1 MQLREVQG
9 PPRPLLEQ
17 QITPLPYPVAALGD
31 LLGPAAERMA
41 DVIGVPCAMAA
52 QSVLATAA
60 LASQAHANVHLD
72 GRIYPLSLYLLT
84 VACSGDRKSA
94 VDHIALQAVR
104 DWERQQWIAYG
115 EQLKAHRAAMSLT
128 AKSPTSKKSAQL
140 ALDAQPEP
148 VQPRLLTAEPTIEG
162 LVKSL
167 CHGLPS
173 MGLFSDEGGQ
183 FLGGS
188 TMSKEN
194 MIKAI
199 THLSTLWD
207 GSPVDRSRAMN
218 GESLRAYDRRLS
230 MHLMLQPRLADRL
243 LQDADIKDQGIL
255 GRCLISWPERLV
267 GQRLYKAID
276 LTRDPKVHLYQQ
288 RIATLMQKPWARLKD
303 GGLNPITLEL
313 SPRAREAWIAIHD
326 TIECESG
333 EFGELVNVQA
343 AASKAAANV
352 LRMAAVMAVV
362 EESTVLEEMHI
373 QRASTLMDYYLAEN
387 QRLTEQEPLNK
398 LRAEADCLLRWL
410 IKKNW
415 PPFRLRDITRNGPRF
430 ARKST
435 RHTFELLLQLVA
447 HNWLNNDGDIFE
459 VRHVPTQ

>member
-1 MQLREVQG
+1 MQLREVQAL
-9 PPRPLLEQ
+9 PRPLLEQ
-17 QITPLPYPVAALGD
+17 QITSLYYPVAALGD
-31 LLGPAAERMA
+31 LLGPAVERMP
-41 DVIGVPCAMAA
+41 DVIGVCCAMAA

-60 LASQAHANVHLD
+60 LARQAHANVHLD

-84 VACSGDRKSA
+84 VACSGDCKSA
-94 VDHIALQAVR
+94 LDHIALQAVL
-104 DWERQQWIAYG
+104 DWERQQWIVYG
-115 EQLKAHRAAMSLT
+115 EQLKAHRAAVSLT

-140 ALDAQPEP
+140 ELDAQPEP

-162 LVKSL
+162 MVKSL

-188 TMSKEN
+188 TMSKDN
-194 MIKAI
+194 MIKTI

-207 GSPVDRSRAMN
+207 GSPIDRSRAVA

-230 MHLMLQPRLADRL
+230 MHLMLQPRIADRL
-243 LQDADIKDQGIL
+243 LQEADIKDQGIL

-276 LTRDPKVHLYQQ
+276 LTRDPNVQLYQQ
-288 RIATLMQKPWARLKD
+288 RIAALMQKPWSRHTD
-303 GGLNPITLEL
+303 GGLTPAVIKL
-313 SPRAREAWIAIHD
+313 SSRAREAWIAIHD

-333 EFGELVNVQA
+333 ELGELVNVQA

-352 LRMAAVMAVV
+352 LRMAGVMAVV
-362 EESTVLEEMHI
+362 EESTVLEDLHI

-387 QRLTEQEPLNK
+387 QRLTEQEPLSK

-415 PPFRLRDITRNGPRF
+415 PPFRLRDLTRNGPRF

-447 HNWLNNDGDIFE
+447 HNWLDNDGDIFE

>member
-1 MQLREVQG
+1 
-9 PPRPLLEQ
+9 
-17 QITPLPYPVAALGD
+17 
-31 LLGPAAERMA
+31 
-41 DVIGVPCAMAA
+41 
-52 QSVLATAA
+52 
-60 LASQAHANVHLD
+60 
-72 GRIYPLSLYLLT
+72 
-84 VACSGDRKSA
+84 
-94 VDHIALQAVR
+94 
-104 DWERQQWIAYG
+104 
-115 EQLKAHRAAMSLT
+115 MSLT
-128 AKSPTSKKSAQL
+128 AKAPTSKKSAQL

-148 VQPRLLTAEPTIEG
+148 VQPRLLSAEPTIEG

-188 TMSKEN
+188 TMSKDN

-207 GSPVDRSRAMN
+207 GSPIDRSRAMA

-243 LQDADIKDQGIL
+243 LQDSDIKDQGIL

-267 GQRLYKAID
+267 GQRPYKAID

-288 RIATLMQKPWARLKD
+288 RIAALMQKPWSRHKD
-303 GGLNPITLEL
+303 GGLNPVTLEL
-313 SPRAREAWIAIHD
+313 SPRAREASIAIHD

-343 AASKAAANV
+343 AAGKAAANV
-352 LRMAAVMAVV
+352 LRMAGVMAVV

-387 QRLTEQEPLNK
+387 QRLAEQEPLNK

-435 RHTFELLLQLVA
+435 RHTFELLLQLVT
-447 HNWLNNDGDIFE
+447 HNWLNNAGDIFE
-459 VRHVPTQ
+459 VRRLNDAVRRYRAQHRSPTELRCVAATATTLSPSANPDAAGLVASVAAVAAPTSESTDLARLIEQLQEEGALLQRSEDALLIRPAHWGQLDSIGPHWKALLLLIQTNDQCEDNGAGRSA

>member
-1 MQLREVQG
+1 MQLREIQG

-17 QITPLPYPVAALGD
+17 QITSLPYPVAALGD
-31 LLGPAAERMA
+31 LLGPAVERMA

-72 GRIYPLSLYLLT
+72 GRTYPLSLYLLT

-94 VDHIALQAVR
+94 VDQVALQAAR

-115 EQLKAHRAAMSLT
+115 EQLKAHRAAMSIT
-128 AKSPTSKKSAQL
+128 AKSATAKKSAQL
-140 ALDAQPEP
+140 APDAQPEP
-148 VQPRLLTAEPTIEG
+148 VQPRLLSTEPTIEG
-162 LVKSL
+162 LIKNL

-188 TMSKEN
+188 TMSKDN

-207 GSPVDRSRAMN
+207 GSPIDRSRAMA

-230 MHLMLQPRLADRL
+230 MHLMLQPLLANRL
-243 LQDADIKDQGIL
+243 LQNAEAKDQSIL

-267 GQRLYKAID
+267 GQRLYKAVD
-276 LTRDPKVHLYQQ
+276 LTQDPKVRLYQQ
-288 RIATLMQKPWARLKD
+288 RIAALMQKPWSRHRD
-303 GGLNPITLEL
+303 GGLNPAILEL
-313 SPRAREAWIAIHD
+313 SPHARDAWTAIHD

-333 EFGELVNVQA
+333 EFGELVNVQSA
-343 AASKAAANV
+343 AGKAAANV
-352 LRMAAVMAVV
+352 LRMAGVLAMV
-362 EESTVLEEMHI
+362 EESAVLEEVHI
-373 QRASTLMDYYLAEN
+373 QRASTVMDYYLAEI

-398 LRAEADCLLRWL
+398 LRAEADRLLRWL
-410 IKKNW
+410 VQKNW
-415 PPFRLRDITRNGPRF
+415 PPFRIRDLTRNGPRF

-435 RHTFELLLQLVA
+435 QHTAALLVELIA
-447 HNWLNNDGDIFE
+447 HRWLNSDGDKFE

>member
-1 MQLREVQG
+1 
-9 PPRPLLEQ
+9 
-17 QITPLPYPVAALGD
+17 
-31 LLGPAAERMA
+31 
-41 DVIGVPCAMAA
+41 
-52 QSVLATAA
+52 
-60 LASQAHANVHLD
+60 
-72 GRIYPLSLYLLT
+72 
-84 VACSGDRKSA
+84 
-94 VDHIALQAVR
+94 
-104 DWERQQWIAYG
+104 
-115 EQLKAHRAAMSLT
+115 
-128 AKSPTSKKSAQL
+128 
-140 ALDAQPEP
+140 
-148 VQPRLLTAEPTIEG
+148 
-162 LVKSL
+162 
-167 CHGLPS
+167 
-173 MGLFSDEGGQ
+173 
-183 FLGGS
+183 
-188 TMSKEN
+188 
-194 MIKAI
+194 
-199 THLSTLWD
+199 
-207 GSPVDRSRAMN
+207 
-218 GESLRAYDRRLS
+218 
-230 MHLMLQPRLADRL
+230 MLQPRLADRL

-288 RIATLMQKPWARLKD
+288 RIAALMQKPWSRHTD
-303 GGLNPITLEL
+303 GGLTPAVIEL
-313 SPRAREAWIAIHD
+313 SLRAREAWIAIHD

-352 LRMAAVMAVV
+352 LRMAGVMAVV
-362 EESTVLEEMHI
+362 EESTVLEDMHI

-415 PPFRLRDITRNGPRF
+415 PPFRLRDLTRNGPRF

-447 HNWLNNDGDIFE
+447 HNWLDNDGDIFE

>member
-31 LLGPAAERMA
+31 LLGPAVECMA

-60 LASQAHANVHLD
+60 LTSQAHANVHLD

-128 AKSPTSKKSAQL
+128 AKSPTSKKSAQP

-148 VQPRLLTAEPTIEG
+148 AQPRLLTAEPTIEG

-188 TMSKEN
+188 TMSKDN

-207 GSPVDRSRAMN
+207 GSPIDRSRAMA

-230 MHLMLQPRLADRL
+230 MYLMLQPAWQTACCRT
-243 LQDADIKDQGIL
+243 
-255 GRCLISWPERLV
+255 LIS
-267 GQRLYKAID
+267 K
-276 LTRDPKVHLYQQ
+276 T
-288 RIATLMQKPWARLKD
+288 
-303 GGLNPITLEL
+303 
-313 SPRAREAWIAIHD
+313 
-326 TIECESG
+326 
-333 EFGELVNVQA
+333 
-343 AASKAAANV
+343 
-352 LRMAAVMAVV
+352 
-362 EESTVLEEMHI
+362 
-373 QRASTLMDYYLAEN
+373 RASWDA
-387 QRLTEQEPLNK
+387 
-398 LRAEADCLLRWL
+398 
-410 IKKNW
+410 
-415 PPFRLRDITRNGPRF
+415 
-430 ARKST
+430 
-435 RHTFELLLQLVA
+435 V
-447 HNWLNNDGDIFE
+447 
-459 VRHVPTQ
+459 